1 MRSYEFDK
9 PFDAAGGRNFWT
21 FIESTGS
28 MGVGFMGR
36 DSMMRVKPIRMV
48 LLGLGVWAVLG
59 AGPAQA
65 DRGWGWGCG
74 MMGLATG
81 ALVGAELANPY
92 RVYPYPY
99 YPAPVVYAAPPVVVQ
114 QQPVVYSSPPQA
126 QPPRQQSSQSMAP
139 PPPGQRQQT
148 AANSWY
154 YCASAKGYYPYVQN
168 CPEPWRTVPAAPP
181 GAPH

>member
-1 MRSYEFDK
+1 MVRE
-9 PFDAAGGRNFWT
+9 GGNFSLS
-21 FIESTGS
+21 IESTCS
-28 MGVGFMGR
+28 VGFGFFGR
-36 DSMMRVKPIRMV
+36 DSMMSLKPVRML
-48 LLGLGVWAVLG
+48 LLGLGVWGALVAV
-59 AGPAQA
+59 PAQA
-65 DRGWGWGCG
+65 DRGWGWGWG

-114 QQPVVYSSPPQA
+114 QQPMVYSSPPQA
-126 QPPRQQSSQSMAP
+126 QPPRQQPSQSMAP
-139 PPPGQRQQT
+139 PPPGQSQQHT
-148 AANSWY
+148 AANSWF